1 MKAILYYILNLTFP
15 KLEKEIIKII
25 KNEKKLIVF
34 DIGCYRG
41 VFTKTI
47 LKSIKKKKYK
57 FYLFDI
63 NKNVKQYIADL
74 LKLKNIFYHEVAISN
89 RNGKAKYNYNSF
101 FESSGSSLSSL
112 VKSDIKWVTSRK
124 LISKILFLNSKGF
137 IKYPVSTITI
147 DKFLE
152 KNKIKLVDVMKVD
165 IEGSEYEF
173 LQGAKKT
180 IENNKVKIILL
191 EIIGCKNNFND
202 KEKKNINFFK
212 KRKYTL
218 IKKKK
223 FWTASLFSNLMA
235 IECLFVSNKYLES
248 QSFKNSHYKIV

>member
-1 MKAILYYILNLTFP
+1 MKAILYYILNFTFP
-15 KLEKEIIKII
+15 KLEKEIIKIV
-25 KNEKKLIVF
+25 KNKKKLIVF

-41 VFTKTI
+41 IFTETI
-47 LKSIKKKKYK
+47 LKSIKIKKYK

-63 NKNVKQYIADL
+63 NKNVKQYIANL
-74 LKLKNIFYHEVAISN
+74 LKLKNIYYHEVAICN

-101 FESSGSSLSSL
+101 FEPSGSSLSSL

-165 IEGSEYEF
+165 IDGSEYEF

-191 EIIGCKNNFND
+191 EIMGNKNSYKD
-202 KEKKNINFFK
+202 KEKKIVNFFK

-218 IKKKK
+218 IKKRK
-223 FWTASLFSNLMA
+223 FWIVSLFSNLIA
-235 IECLFVSNKYLES
+235 VDCLFVSNKYLDS
-248 QSFKNSHYKIV
+248 QSFRNSHYKRV